1 MAFTSIN
8 LTEAVLKDELSVY
21 GAKAGQ
27 HDAIPTGIAVFGVN
41 TGATTV
47 SAGTAYISAAGVLS
61 STSAAGSI
69 TVTTLADCPAG
80 AGIYGIAQGIVPG
93 VTPTAIAYTV
103 VAQASAS

>member
-41 TGATTV
+41 TSGATIP
-47 SAGTAYISAAGVLS
+47 AGDAFVNASGALNT
-61 STSAAGSI
+61 TSGI
-69 TVTTLADCPAG
+69 KVKTLADCPAG
-80 AGIYGIAQGIVPG
+80 AGIYGVAMGIVPAG
-93 VTPTAIAYTV
+93 VPSVMAYE
-103 VAQASAS
+103 VA

>member
-1 MAFTSIN
+1 MAFTTIN
-8 LTEAVLKDELSVY
+8 LTEPVLAEELSAY

-27 HDAIPTGIAVFGVN
+27 HDCFPNGIAVFGVN

-47 SAGTAYISAAGVLS
+47 SAGTAYITAAGALS
-61 STSAAGSI
+61 GTSATGSI

-93 VTPTAIAYTV
+93 VTPTAVAYTV
-103 VAQASAS
+103 VAGA